1 MSRAQAKACRLFIK
15 IRTEQN
21 TNRCVLRVL
30 EMKSKIISFMD
41 HKLVVESSF
50 DIRYKTYQR
59 NNNATYKGF
68 VLDAAGRNPAVI

>member
-1 MSRAQAKACRLFIK
+1 
-15 IRTEQN
+15 
-21 TNRCVLRVL
+21 
-30 EMKSKIISFMD
+30 MKSKIISFMD